1 MRLNR
6 IHKTFIVLVWLL
18 LAPTIAMAEGGG
30 IAAADFLEVPVGARE
45 IALGGAASSMPGDI
59 AGLFR
64 NPALLAGET
73 GHRLHLGHQEWFQG
87 LRHESAVLGFTMPG
101 GLGRGAIHARYL
113 HLDPIPA
120 YDSDL
125 EQVGEVDVYDLA
137 YGFSWARRF
146 HRRVDFGV
154 NLHGI
159 RQYLAGDEGRGWAG
173 DIGLGFVAVGF
184 YWSAGARNVLGTVD
198 FEDESFDLDREVNL
212 GAARYFPH
220 MGTIFSVEY
229 RQPRFWGSSFRGG
242 MEYALNDRM
251 VLRAGYSHTMELDQ
265 ASGQPSFGAGLKLG
279 AMGFDYSFRSHEQLG
294 EVHSISL
301 RLLGNPGTISPYRH
315 FRPSI

>member
-6 IHKTFIVLVWLL
+6 IPSIVIAIGLL
-18 LAPTIAMAEGGG
+18 LLSPGLASANGGG
-30 IAAADFLEVPVGARE
+30 AAAADFLEVPVGARE
-45 IALGGAASSMPGDI
+45 IALGGATGSLPGDI

-64 NPALLAGET
+64 NPALLADQS

-101 GLGRGAIHARYL
+101 ELGRAALHVRYL

-120 YDSDL
+120 FDSDL

-146 HRRVDFGV
+146 HRRVDVGLNF
-154 NLHGI
+154 HGI

-173 DIGLGFVAVGF
+173 DLGFGFVAAGF
-184 YWSAGARNVLGTVD
+184 YWSGGARNLLGGVD
-198 FEDESFDLDREVNL
+198 FDGESFDLDREISL

-220 MGTIFSVEY
+220 LGTIVSMEY
-229 RQPRFWGSSFRGG
+229 RQPRFWSSSLRGG

-251 VLRAGYSHTMELDQ
+251 VLRAGYSHMTELDQ
-265 ASGQPSFGAGLKLG
+265 AAGQPSFGAGLKLG
-279 AMGFDYSFRSHEQLG
+279 TMGFDYSFLSHEQLG

-301 RLLGNPGTISPYRH
+301 RLLGSPGAISPYRH